1 MKNQNKILVIDY
13 GSQYSHLI
21 ARRIRELGV
30 FSQVI
35 SPEQSEKITTDY
47 QRVTGLILSGGA
59 YSVSDKKAPKL
70 NKKILTLSIPILG
83 ICYGHQLLVKHYQGK
98 ISDLKI
104 GEYGLTNLSIAK
116 GNPLFQGMQ
125 GKIVVWMNHQDVVEK
140 MPSEL
145 MTIASSTNSAVAAF
159 CHKQFPF
166 YGLQFHPEVSHTPLG
181 KKILAN
187 FVFEICKSQ
196 KSWQTK
202 DIISKIRAKILE
214 QMTDKKAIIAL
225 SGGIDSTV
233 AALLCDPIF
242 KKNLTAIF
250 VNTGL
255 MRYKE
260 KEFIKKNFSH
270 YNFKLK
276 IINAQKIF
284 FARLQGISY
293 GNEKRRII
301 GKTFIDLFTE
311 QIQNKKDE
319 ILIQGTIFSDRIES
333 GHTKNSSAIKLH
345 HNVGGLPKNLKVKIY
360 EPLRDLYKDEVR
372 EIAKELGVSEELRY
386 RNVFPGVGNAVR
398 IAGEVTKKKT
408 LIVQKASYILEE
420 ELKQAG
426 LYYKVW
432 MGFAIL
438 LSIKSVG
445 IQGDKRS
452 YKFPVVLR
460 IIESS
465 DAMSANFAFIPYSLL
480 SKISHRITNEIPE
493 VNRVLYDITNK
504 PPATMEW
511 E

>member
-1 MKNQNKILVIDY
+1 MKNQDKILVIDY

-21 ARRIRELGV
+21 ARRIRDLGV

-35 SPEQSEKITTDY
+35 SPEQATKITTEY
-47 QRVTGLILSGGA
+47 QEVTGLILSGGA
-59 YSVSDKKAPKL
+59 YSVADKKAPQLHKQ
-70 NKKILTLSIPILG
+70 ILTLAIPILG

-98 ISDLKI
+98 VSDLKV
-104 GEYGLTNLSIAK
+104 GEYGLTDLSITRENLLFK
-116 GNPLFQGMQ
+116 GMKE
-125 GKIVVWMNHQDVVEK
+125 KIEVWMNHQDVVAQ
-140 MPSEL
+140 MPPEL
-145 MTIASSTNSAVAAF
+145 TTIASSKNSAVAAF
-159 CHKQFPF
+159 CHKKLPF

-181 KKILAN
+181 KKMLAN
-187 FVFEICKSQ
+187 FAFEICKSQ
-196 KSWQTK
+196 KSWKTK
-202 DIISKIRAKILE
+202 DIISKIRTEILE
-214 QMTDKKAIIAL
+214 QVAGKKAVIAL

-233 AALLCDPIF
+233 AALLCEPILRQ
-242 KKNLTAIF
+242 NLTAVF
-250 VNTGL
+250 VDTGL
-255 MRYKE
+255 MRYRE
-260 KEFIKKNFSH
+260 KEFMKKNFSH
-270 YNFKLK
+270 YNFQLK
-276 IINAQKIF
+276 IISAQKKF
-284 FARLQGISY
+284 FDRLKGISY

-301 GKTFIDLFTE
+301 GKTFIDLFTA

-319 ILIQGTIFSDRIES
+319 LLIQGTIFSDRIES
-333 GHTKNSSAIKLH
+333 GHTKNSSKIKLH

-398 IAGEVTKKKT
+398 ITGEVTAKKA
-408 LIVQKASYILEE
+408 LIVQKASYILEQ

-426 LYYKVW
+426 LYHKVW

-460 IIESS
+460 IVESS
-465 DAMSANFAFIPYSLL
+465 DAMSAKFSFIPHSLL
-480 SKISHRITNEIPE
+480 SAISHRITNEIPE